1 MLAGKPACS
10 RGRQSAGTHVEIPKA
25 QKAIARREPMQIGSR
40 RIM

>member
-1 MLAGKPACS
+1 MLAGKMTRS
-10 RGRQSAGTHVEIPKA
+10 RGRQSAGTRVENPKT